1 MKTLLI
7 GGGGYLGTVL
17 TAQLLEEGHSVRV
30 YDRFYFGKSLFAHYD
45 DDRRVELL
53 RGDSRSVDRS
63 VFEGVDSVVLLAALS
78 NDPTADLDPSL
89 TQSINLDGTLQ
100 AAQVAKD
107 AGVRRIVFSSSCS
120 VYGAAPEGHLHED
133 SPKRPVSL
141 YAKLKITAEDALNEL
156 ATDDYVVTSLR
167 HATVY
172 GPSPRMRF
180 DLVVNL
186 MTLHAFKNQKIYV
199 MGGGEQWR
207 PLVHVRDV
215 ARAFL
220 TALSAPAA
228 KVQREAFNV
237 GSDEQNYQVKTI
249 AAMVAQNVPG
259 TAIEVVPDDP
269 DKRTY
274 QTSFRKI
281 REQLG
286 FTPAH
291 QVPDA
296 VREIHDAL
304 RLAHMDDGIRTKT
317 LAFYRYLLEAERLV
331 RDLSIDGKLL

>member
-1 MKTLLI
+1 MTTLLI

-17 TAQLLEEGHSVRV
+17 TGQLLEEGRSVRV
-30 YDRFYFGKSLFAHYD
+30 YDRFYFGQDLFDRYD
-45 DDRRVELL
+45 GKVELV
-53 RGDSRSVDRS
+53 RGDSRSIDLS
-63 VFEGVDSVVLLAALS
+63 VFDGVESVVLLAALS
-78 NDPTADLDPSL
+78 NDPTADLDPRL
-89 TQSINLDGTLQ
+89 TESINLDGTLRTAH
-100 AAQVAKD
+100 AAKQ
-107 AGVRRIVFSSSCS
+107 AGVGRIVFSSSCS
-120 VYGAAPEGHLHED
+120 VYGAAPEGHLHEE

-141 YAKLKITAEDALNEL
+141 YAKLKIAAEDALNEM
-156 ATDDYVVTSLR
+156 ATDDFVVTSLR

-215 ARAFL
+215 ARAFSV
-220 TALSAPAA
+220 ALAAPA
-228 KVQREAFNV
+228 KTVQREAFNV

-249 AAMVAQNVPG
+249 AAMVAQSVPG

-286 FTPAH
+286 FLPAH

-296 VREIHDAL
+296 VGAIHEAL

-317 LAFYRYLLEAERLV
+317 LAFYRYLLDAERLV